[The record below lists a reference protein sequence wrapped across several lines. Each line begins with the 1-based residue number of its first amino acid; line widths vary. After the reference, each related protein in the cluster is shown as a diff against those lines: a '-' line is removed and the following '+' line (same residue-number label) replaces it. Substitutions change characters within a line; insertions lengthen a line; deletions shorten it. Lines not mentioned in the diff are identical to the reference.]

1 MPLLSGFRKGRSRPA
16 PVGDTTLDAEA
27 DRLLAERVLVGDRQ
41 ALAMLLDRHLGA
53 VYRYLSAVLGPGNE
67 QLVAEITRAVFRNAF
82 TMRRLRPYAR
92 GRVSTP
98 MRSALLRSANRQL
111 AARRPASTVRVQA
124 TGPDDDER
132 TALRRAMLS
141 LPARQR
147 DALALAL
154 FENMTAE
161 GLARTLGVGPARAMR
176 LLRGALRRV
185 DKLYSYG
192 VRPDRSP

>member
-1 MPLLSGFRKGRSRPA
+1 MPVLPGFRKGRSRPA
-16 PVGDTTLDAEA
+16 PAGDTALDAES
-27 DRLLAERVLVGDRQ
+27 DRLLAERVLAGDRQ
-41 ALAMLLDRHLGA
+41 ALAMLLDRHLGP
-53 VYRYLSAVLGPGNE
+53 VYRYLSAMFGPGNE
-67 QLVAEITRAVFRNAF
+67 QLVAEITRAVFRDAF
-82 TMRRLRPYAR
+82 TVRRLRPYAR

-98 MRSALLRSANRQL
+98 MRSALLRAANRQL

-124 TGPDDDER
+124 TGPGDER
-132 TALRRAMLS
+132 AALRRAVLS

-154 FENMTAE
+154 FENMAAE

-176 LLRGALRRV
+176 LLRGALRRM

-192 VRPDRSP
+192 VRPERSP